1 MLFNKVIQF
10 FRRIFQPAKIKL
22 IAPFQTEKELRARE
36 EMEKLY
42 AEHRNLDAGTILVT
56 LVKIHRDYGELPFYP
71 YHPIFYPVNSEKS
84 LMLYDIMRF
93 VAHNPTLSVEHVA
106 WLVQMLNWKEIKN
119 CKDSSVRF
127 RILQAISK
135 FSNRTFIMDLELHL
149 CYLKME
155 RTREAVGTH
164 YYVGLCEEITEL
176 KKLIALCEK
185 DAEGR

>member
-1 MLFNKVIQF
+1 MPFEKTIKFLY
-10 FRRIFQPAKIKL
+10 RIFQPAKIEP

-42 AEHRNLDAGTILVT
+42 AEHRNLDVGTVLVT
-56 LVKIHRDYGELPFYP
+56 LIKIHRDYGELPFYP

-93 VAHNPTLSVEHVA
+93 IAHNPTLSVEHAA
-106 WLVQMLNWKEIKN
+106 WLVQMLHWKEIKN

-135 FSNRTFIMDLELHL
+135 FPNRTFRIDLELHL
-149 CYLKME
+149 CYLIIE
-155 RTREAVGTH
+155 RTREAMGTH
-164 YYVGLCEEITEL
+164 YYAGLCEEITKSE
-176 KKLIALCEK
+176 KLIALYEK
-185 DAEGR
+185 AEGG